1 MQVVFIVYILK
12 NTNKFSCMDVGETFI
27 LFNKQMKGNK
37 RELIQLGVPI
47 FGQIKED
54 VKSKIIKEIIISYNC
69 FTLQYQ
75 IFDSPDF

>member
-1 MQVVFIVYILK
+1 MHI
-12 NTNKFSCMDVGETFI
+12 GETFI

-54 VKSKIIKEIIISYNC
+54 VKSKIIKEIVIIYNC
-69 FTLQYQ
+69 STLPNQFCS
-75 IFDSPDF
+75 FDF

>member
-1 MQVVFIVYILK
+1 MSSFLKIL
-12 NTNKFSCMDVGETFI
+12 TDSPCMHIGETFI

-54 VKSKIIKEIIISYNC
+54 VKSKIIKEIVIIYNC
-69 FTLQYQ
+69 STLPNQFCS
-75 IFDSPDF
+75 FDF